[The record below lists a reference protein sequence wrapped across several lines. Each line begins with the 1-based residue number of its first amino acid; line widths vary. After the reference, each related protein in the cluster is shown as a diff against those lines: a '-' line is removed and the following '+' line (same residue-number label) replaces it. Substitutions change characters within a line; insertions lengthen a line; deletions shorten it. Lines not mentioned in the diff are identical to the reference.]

1 MDLDHDP
8 ARESWNR
15 ATELFRFHNRH
26 VPSAEKG
33 LEALWQF
40 RKLITGE
47 ERDNAEV
54 YTGRLDESTPATEPT
69 SFGSA
74 TAVEE
79 ISTDTLFSQDLAAW
93 ADPGSLDLS
102 WLTSQDM
109 IFEEWLL
116 PPE

>member
-1 MDLDHDP
+1 MDHDP

-15 ATELFRFHNRH
+15 AIKLFRFHNRH
-26 VPSAEKG
+26 LPSAEKG

-47 ERDNAEV
+47 ERDNAEAL
-54 YTGRLDESTPATEPT
+54 TGRLDESTPATEPT

-79 ISTDTLFSQDLAAW
+79 ISTDTLFSQDFTAW
-93 ADPGSLDLS
+93 ADPDSLDLS

-109 IFEEWLL
+109 VFDEWLIA
-116 PPE
+116 PE